1 MAAFFDAAAMMKELR
16 GTFGSG
22 KTRSVEW
29 RRSQL
34 KALLKLAEFH
44 EGEILEALRSD
55 LSKPELESL
64 LQEVGPPTTILHF
77 FLRLFHFFF

>member
-1 MAAFFDAAAMMKELR
+1 MAAFFDGATMMKELR

-22 KTRSVEW
+22 KTKSVEW

-64 LQEVGPPTTILHF
+64 LQEVGPPTTIPSPF
-77 FLRLFHFFF
+77 FIFIFC